1 MLSVFRTFGPL
12 AGKFGT
18 PIARRY
24 GIYDLVYSE
33 KEEEIDKQDEALIER
48 LNILLTGVGEESVS
62 KDELERLLGEAVLL
76 GERQGFLNGV
86 HFLAELCLEV
96 IR

>member
-1 MLSVFRTFGPL
+1 MWLE
-12 AGKFGT
+12 K
-18 PIARRY
+18 
-24 GIYDLVYSE
+24 IYDLVYSE
-33 KEEEIDKQDEALIER
+33 KEEEIDKQDEALVEK
-48 LNILLTGVGEESVS
+48 LNILLTGVGEENVS

-86 HFLAELCLEV
+86 HFLAELWLEV

>member
-1 MLSVFRTFGPL
+1 MWLE
-12 AGKFGT
+12 K
-18 PIARRY
+18 
-24 GIYDLVYSE
+24 IYDLVYSE
-33 KEEEIDKQDEALIER
+33 KEEEIDKQDEALVER

-62 KDELERLLGEAVLL
+62 KDELERLMGEAVLL

-86 HFLAELCLEV
+86 RFLAELCLEV

>member
-1 MLSVFRTFGPL
+1 MWLE
-12 AGKFGT
+12 K
-18 PIARRY
+18 
-24 GIYDLVYSE
+24 IYDLVYSE

-76 GERQGFLNGV
+76 GERQGFLNEV

>member
-1 MLSVFRTFGPL
+1 MWLE
-12 AGKFGT
+12 K
-18 PIARRY
+18 
-24 GIYDLVYSE
+24 IYDLVYSE
-33 KEEEIDKQDEALIER
+33 KEEEIDKQDEALVEK

-62 KDELERLLGEAVLL
+62 KDELERLMGEAVLL

-86 HFLAELCLEV
+86 HFLAELYLEV

>member
-1 MLSVFRTFGPL
+1 MWLE
-12 AGKFGT
+12 K
-18 PIARRY
+18 
-24 GIYDLVYSE
+24 IYDLVYSE

-86 HFLAELCLEV
+86 HFV
-96 IR
+96 

>member
-1 MLSVFRTFGPL
+1 MWLE
-12 AGKFGT
+12 K
-18 PIARRY
+18 
-24 GIYDLVYSE
+24 IYDLVYSE
-33 KEEEIDKQDEALIER
+33 KEEEIDKQDEALVER

-86 HFLAELCLEV
+86 HFLAELRLEV
-96 IR
+96 IK

>member
-1 MLSVFRTFGPL
+1 MWLE
-12 AGKFGT
+12 K
-18 PIARRY
+18 
-24 GIYDLVYSE
+24 IYDLVYSE

-86 HFLAELCLEV
+86 HFLA
-96 IR
+96 

>member
-1 MLSVFRTFGPL
+1 MWLE
-12 AGKFGT
+12 K
-18 PIARRY
+18 
-24 GIYDLVYSE
+24 IYDLVYSE
-33 KEEEIDKQDEALIER
+33 KEEEIDKQDEALVER
-48 LNILLTGVGEESVS
+48 LNILLTGTGEDSVS

>member
-1 MLSVFRTFGPL
+1 MWLE
-12 AGKFGT
+12 K
-18 PIARRY
+18 
-24 GIYDLVYSE
+24 IYDLVYSE
-33 KEEEIDKQDEALIER
+33 KEEEIDKQDEALVER

-76 GERQGFLNGV
+76 GERQGFLNVV

>member
-1 MLSVFRTFGPL
+1 MWLE
-12 AGKFGT
+12 K
-18 PIARRY
+18 
-24 GIYDLVYSE
+24 IYNLVYSE

-86 HFLAELCLEV
+86 HFLAELFLEV